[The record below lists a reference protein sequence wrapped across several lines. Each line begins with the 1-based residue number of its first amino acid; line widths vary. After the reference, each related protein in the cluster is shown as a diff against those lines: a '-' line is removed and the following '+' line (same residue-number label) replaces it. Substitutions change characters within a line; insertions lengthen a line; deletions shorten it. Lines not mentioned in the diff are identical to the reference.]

1 MNILMD
7 VEPQVVPDENLV
19 TTVTNDVEVVENVES
34 RDCVPSASP
43 QSVQPISFRHCL
55 GSARRTLKVQSCNSG
70 CSWNNILSKVQSK
83 SPATIGSPVQAP
95 SSGSKSFE
103 RREFPRHTSEAIV
116 LAFNKDEPCVSGAGD
131 QTGAKGYAINVSQNG
146 LSFASRSEF
155 PLREEL
161 QLHVEDQRVKFALDV
176 TASVVRATPLDDE
189 FWRIDCK
196 LITPL
201 SDQQVALLKEHVPSC
216 YAG

>member
-7 VEPQVVPDENLV
+7 VEPQVVPAEN
-19 TTVTNDVEVVENVES
+19 TVKNEEVFSDTSNTS
-34 RDCVPSASP
+34 DAA
-43 QSVQPISFRHCL
+43 VQPISFRQCL
-55 GSARRTLKVQSCNSG
+55 GSTRRTLKVSPRNSG
-70 CSWNNILSKVQSK
+70 CSWNRILTKVKARANSSAKTEIPVNVPSKE
-83 SPATIGSPVQAP
+83 A
-95 SSGSKSFE
+95 KSFE
-103 RREFPRHTSEAIV
+103 RREFPRHRSEAIV
-116 LAFNKDEPCVSGAGD
+116 LAFSKDEQCVSGAGD
-131 QTGAKGYAINVSQNG
+131 HPGTKGYAINVSQNG

-155 PLREEL
+155 LLRDEL

-196 LITPL
+196 LVSPL
-201 SDQQVALLKEHVPSC
+201 SDQQVALLKELVPSC

>member
-7 VEPQVVPDENLV
+7 VEPQVAPAESAVETEKLV
-19 TTVTNDVEVVENVES
+19 
-34 RDCVPSASP
+34 SP
-43 QSVQPISFRHCL
+43 VSDQAAQPISFHRCL
-55 GSARRTLKVQSCNSG
+55 GNAKRPLKVHSRKSG
-70 CSWNNILSKVQSK
+70 YSWNSILTKVRANSPVQTK
-83 SPATIGSPVQAP
+83 SPAQVPLKEN
-95 SSGSKSFE
+95 KSFE

-116 LAFNKDEPCVSGAGD
+116 LAFSKDEQGISRAGD
-131 QTGAKGYAINVSQNG
+131 HPGAKGYAINVSQNG

-155 PLREEL
+155 VLRDEL

-176 TASVVRATPLDDE
+176 TASVVRATPLDEE

-196 LITPL
+196 LIAPL
-201 SDQQVALLKEHVPSC
+201 SDEQVALLKKHVPSC

>member
-7 VEPQVVPDENLV
+7 AEPQVAPDKIA
-19 TTVTNDVEVVENVES
+19 VETEKVVS
-34 RDCVPSASP
+34 SANNQTA
-43 QSVQPISFRHCL
+43 QSISFRQCL
-55 GSARRTLKVQSCNSG
+55 GSARRPLKVRPRNSG
-70 CSWNNILSKVQSK
+70 CSWNSVLSKIQANSPTTTEALIQVPQSQNNQ
-83 SPATIGSPVQAP
+83 SQNNQGEN
-95 SSGSKSFE
+95 KSFE

-116 LAFNKDEPCVSGAGD
+116 LAFSKDEQSLSGAGD
-131 QTGAKGYAINVSQNG
+131 HPGAKGYAINVSQNG

-155 PLREEL
+155 PLRDEL

-196 LITPL
+196 LIAPL
-201 SDQQVALLKEHVPSC
+201 TDQQVALLKEHVPSC